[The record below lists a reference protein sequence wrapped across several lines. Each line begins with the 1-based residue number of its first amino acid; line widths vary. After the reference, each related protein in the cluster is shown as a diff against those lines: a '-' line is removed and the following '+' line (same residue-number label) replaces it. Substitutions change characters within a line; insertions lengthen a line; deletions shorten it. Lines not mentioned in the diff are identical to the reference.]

1 MPHASGLP
9 GDIRY
14 SVVVMRILHCAD
26 IHLGRRR
33 LDGRLPEADFAA
45 ALSKIVARALEWKAH
60 VFLIAGDLFD
70 TPQIPPPVLRQA
82 AAALAPL
89 KKARIPVLAIEG
101 NHDRFSS
108 GSVLPTWVRYLA
120 EDGLLTLLST
130 PFGAEGPRLTP
141 YDLQT
146 GQGSWVEIGGIRFVG
161 AGYLGAGTVRKVQ
174 ALVAALPASH
184 GSTVMLLHAGPEY
197 FVGET
202 GGFDPPTLAAMRE
215 KVAYL
220 ALGHIHRPMLHGEA
234 GRPWAINPGSPEN
247 CRLDEAGLKGP
258 RGWAEVEIE
267 PQALPGLALLRA
279 EIMDCPRRPVERID
293 LDISTFGNKLKEGS
307 QAIQAAAVKAIVA
320 RQLAPESV
328 VRLFL
333 RGELNI
339 GRIALEPQALGAA
352 IAEQTRIAGVEVNQ
366 DEIKLYTGRP
376 GGARTP
382 EGLTTAEIERLA
394 LEEILRER
402 PIEGLEERIPQAA
415 EFCAKLRELVARGA
429 GPEAVLELLETSEL
443 PAAMARE
450 LEKSLR

>member
-1 MPHASGLP
+1 
-9 GDIRY
+9 
-14 SVVVMRILHCAD
+14 MRILHCAD

-45 ALSKIVARALEWKAH
+45 ALGKIVARALEWKAD

-82 AAALAPL
+82 AAELAPL

-101 NHDRFSS
+101 NHDRLSS
-108 GSVLPTWVRYLA
+108 GATQPTWVRYLA

-130 PFGAEGPRLTP
+130 PFSAAGPLLTP
-141 YDLQT
+141 YDAQT
-146 GQGSWVEIGGIRFVG
+146 GQGAWLEVGGVRFVG

-174 ALVAALPASH
+174 ALAAALPD
-184 GSTVMLLHAGPEY
+184 GNRPTVMLLHAGPEY

-202 GGFDPPTLAAMRE
+202 GGFDPPTLAVLRE

-220 ALGHIHRPMLHGEA
+220 ALGHIHRPMVHSGA
-234 GRPWAINPGSPEN
+234 DGRPWALNPGSPEN
-247 CRLDEAGLKGP
+247 CRLDEAETKGP
-258 RGWAEVEIE
+258 RGWAEAEIQ
-267 PQALPGLALLRA
+267 PGALPGLALLRA
-279 EIMDCPRRPVERID
+279 EIVDCPRRPVERLD
-293 LDISTFGNKLKEGS
+293 LDITPFGNKLKEGP

-320 RQLAPESV
+320 RGIPSHAV

-333 RGELNI
+333 RGELNV
-339 GRIALEPQALGAA
+339 GRMALEPHALGDA
-352 IAEQTRIAGVEVNQ
+352 IAQQTQVAGVEVNQ
-366 DEIKLYTGRP
+366 DEIKLFTGRP

-394 LEEILRER
+394 LEELLRER
-402 PIEGLEERIPQAA
+402 PVEGLEEQVAQVA

-429 GPEAVLELLETSEL
+429 GPEAILELLETSEL
-443 PAAMARE
+443 PAAMAKA
-450 LEKSLR
+450 LEKTLI